1 MRLPQYFPAGT
12 KQRGAALLIMLVVM
26 IIGAI
31 TIFVSSLNSSAL
43 KIERD
48 KATAA
53 ALAQA
58 KDALIGY
65 AITYGDTHISQVHG
79 YLPCPDP
86 NGIAGANAEGSSETC
101 GTKNVSTI
109 GRLPWKTLGLSPLH
123 DGNGECLWYAVA
135 GTYKNNPMTD

>member
-58 KDALIGY
+58 KDALVGY
-65 AITYGDTHISQVHG
+65 AITYGDTHAGQVHG
-79 YLPCPDP
+79 YLPCPDIDGKDISGSP
-86 NGIAGANAEGSSETC
+86 AEGSTKLSC
-101 GTKNVSTI
+101 GVKNVRS
-109 GRLPWKTLGLSPLH
+109 
-123 DGNGECLWYAVA
+123 EE
-135 GTYKNNPMTD
+135 